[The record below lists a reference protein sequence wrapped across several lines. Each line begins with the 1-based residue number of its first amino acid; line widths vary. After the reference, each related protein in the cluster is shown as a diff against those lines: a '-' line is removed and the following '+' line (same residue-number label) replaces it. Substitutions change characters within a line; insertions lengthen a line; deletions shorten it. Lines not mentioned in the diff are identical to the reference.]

1 MTLTEVRG
9 IVIRTIDIGENDKL
23 LTLLTE
29 EKGKITAYVRGS
41 RSMKSRSFAAAQLCC
56 YSRFVLMKKNDR
68 YYVQESELCENFF
81 SIREDIERT
90 ALASYICDA
99 VGFVA
104 IEGEGERALFRL
116 TLNTLHAIAV
126 GKQSLT
132 QIKAVFET
140 RCAGILGFMPDVS
153 GCAECGKSTGDF
165 FLDVMNGIILCS
177 DCRKKEEENHSFT
190 EEDFE
195 HAHIICVLNDGA
207 RHAMNY
213 VLNCPTERILSF
225 RLTDE
230 EDMRLFS
237 IAAETYFLN
246 QVEHGFATLQFY
258 KDIIRMK
265 RV

>member
-104 IEGEGERALFRL
+104 IEGPSLVEWRAAHNFLPAFGHSSLPQDGRCSGRGAGERKGYGSRDNRASCSR
-116 TLNTLHAIAV
+116 
-126 GKQSLT
+126 GCPQ
-132 QIKAVFET
+132 T
-140 RCAGILGFMPDVS
+140 R
-153 GCAECGKSTGDF
+153 T
-165 FLDVMNGIILCS
+165 
-177 DCRKKEEENHSFT
+177 T
-190 EEDFE
+190 
-195 HAHIICVLNDGA
+195 
-207 RHAMNY
+207 
-213 VLNCPTERILSF
+213 
-225 RLTDE
+225 
-230 EDMRLFS
+230 
-237 IAAETYFLN
+237 
-246 QVEHGFATLQFY
+246 
-258 KDIIRMK
+258 
-265 RV
+265 